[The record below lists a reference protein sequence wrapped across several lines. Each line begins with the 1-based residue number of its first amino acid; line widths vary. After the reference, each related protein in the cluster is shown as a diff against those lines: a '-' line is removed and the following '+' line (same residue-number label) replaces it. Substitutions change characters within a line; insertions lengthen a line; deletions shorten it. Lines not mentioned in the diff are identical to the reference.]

1 MILLTVILDK
11 VLLGKTQQD
20 PPLSKESDKKQ
31 TKTPGSKSSPS
42 GYIDSDDEE
51 IHHRRLQKQDSTSTR
66 QQQLSQLQQ
75 QHSLLRSRQLK
86 VRHRPDLRHQKS
98 QPKANS
104 PSSEAPSNPPP
115 SLHRQSTAMHKSE
128 TRTLLGKLS
137 HHASSFFVQLS
148 GTGTATAMAM
158 MHQGEGYHLNEV
170 DRHSIGQKLQS
181 TLSPAQ
187 IATLENIVA
196 DAALTF
202 PNHVQNTNRNSPVT
216 AQSAACDNVNDTDS
230 PTLSKT
236 TAHRVKLSQRRQE
249 RLLRRQQRQEQLNT
263 LQRISAA
270 KRSFHTPSHS
280 LRLVEESAPGAD
292 SFPSSPFKVKGD
304 VLARRLKGMH
314 DNDKNDRVMERN
326 RFNDEPDD
334 VINNVLGSDQEY
346 ESELEIHQEGD
357 ELLEVDED
365 DEDDVFAHDSSQH
378 NNSNNKM
385 VDGVMD
391 DENSG
396 SWEGSLGS
404 SDDGNDVNFI
414 FSIRDVRTILQVFLP
429 SWEPAPDAEASR
441 VEEWKEIDGW
451 VFRVCKAPPA
461 VHSKYNL
468 RKETVPSLA
477 DEMDKQLN
485 EQLPASSHLSAN
497 IGAGL
502 TKESSEK
509 LEKRQSDTLLS
520 TKKSSNS
527 ANLRHQALVRSHK
540 DSANSELS
548 HDCPAESNS
557 ATLRRN
563 ISRQLGQDELAATLA
578 DDPMIPETDSK
589 SAIQLALDTTVA
601 TVTSNFLENQQRLHE
616 SFLEQV
622 SARLQA
628 EIDSSVEKRF
638 SEHFQQLQEQFLQL
652 QQPQP
657 QPHSESLDA
666 LSQFQQ
672 HEQDVAEPTEES
684 QSAREMIV
692 PIDINEHLMSLS
704 SQLKTQEETQEKLLV
719 DVRGFKE
726 GISSLSETMDQTLR
740 VEQVMLRRD
749 VANIR
754 EQLTLFLLEFE
765 RTKKDGSDVKR
776 DVSTLKT
783 GLKRDVVM
791 LKSDF
796 SVLKDDVHSL
806 KHDVQSI
813 SRDLAELLHILH
825 ET

>member
-1 MILLTVILDK
+1 
-11 VLLGKTQQD
+11 
-20 PPLSKESDKKQ
+20 
-31 TKTPGSKSSPS
+31 
-42 GYIDSDDEE
+42 
-51 IHHRRLQKQDSTSTR
+51 
-66 QQQLSQLQQ
+66 
-75 QHSLLRSRQLK
+75 
-86 VRHRPDLRHQKS
+86 
-98 QPKANS
+98 
-104 PSSEAPSNPPP
+104 
-115 SLHRQSTAMHKSE
+115 
-128 TRTLLGKLS
+128 
-137 HHASSFFVQLS
+137 
-148 GTGTATAMAM
+148 MAM

-170 DRHSIGQKLQS
+170 DRYSIGQKLQS

-216 AQSAACDNVNDTDS
+216 AQSAGCDNVNDTDS

-292 SFPSSPFKVKGD
+292 SFPSSPFKVNGD

-314 DNDKNDRVMERN
+314 DNDKNDRVTERN
-326 RFNDEPDD
+326 RFNEGTDD
-334 VINNVLGSDQEY
+334 VIDNVLGSDQEY
-346 ESELEIHQEGD
+346 ESELEIDQEGD

-385 VDGVMD
+385 VAGVKD
-391 DENSG
+391 DEKSG

-461 VHSKYNL
+461 VHSKYNI

-477 DEMDKQLN
+477 DEVDKQLN
-485 EQLPASSHLSAN
+485 EQLSAPSHPSAD

-509 LEKRQSDTLLS
+509 LEKRQSDTLLL

-527 ANLRHQALVRSHK
+527 ANLRHQALVCSHK
-540 DSANSELS
+540 DSTNSELS

-557 ATLRRN
+557 ATPRRN
-563 ISRQLGQDELAATLA
+563 ISRQLGQDELAVTLA
-578 DDPMIPETDSK
+578 DDPMIPETDSNR
-589 SAIQLALDTTVA
+589 AIQLTLDATVA

-628 EIDSSVEKRF
+628 EVDGSVEKRF

-657 QPHSESLDA
+657 QPPHSESLDA
-666 LSQFQQ
+666 PSQFQQ

-684 QSAREMIV
+684 QSAREMV
-692 PIDINEHLMSLS
+692 APIDINGHLMSLS

-726 GISSLSETMDQTLR
+726 DISSLSETMDQTLR

-754 EQLTLFLLEFE
+754 EQLTSFLLEFG
-765 RTKKDGSDVKR
+765 RAKKDGSDVKR